1 VLNRDGTAL
10 ILQKLQQID
19 DRMAIL
25 THRMMELLD
34 EQAKQSQLLKQL
46 LSDREQG

>member
-1 VLNRDGTAL
+1 MDGTAL
-10 ILQKLQQID
+10 ILQKLQQMD
-19 DRMAIL
+19 DRMV
-25 THRMMELLD
+25 ELQD